1 MTALLERVKFL
12 GSGEPEVPD
21 LDGAAAG
28 GDGAELFD
36 PDPAPGAKARRST
49 GAAPATARKSATSKT
64 TAAGQ
69 KRTGGKFV
77 SRTTIQNQMAE
88 EIEAYAKML
97 ALTWSMTDEHCA
109 AVLNDTSANIARDL
123 AALAARSDWVV
134 ERFQT
139 TSLLAD
145 CFKAMHSL
153 FPLLRAVYA
162 HHIATRGELPDE
174 EMDRVT
180 VADDGLA
187 GYAPWRPSVA

>member
-12 GSGEPEVPD
+12 TGTEAEVPE
-21 LDGAAAG
+21 LDTTAAG
-28 GDGAELFD
+28 GDGADTFD
-36 PDPAPGAKARRST
+36 PDPAPGAKARRAT
-49 GAAPATARKSATSKT
+49 GAAPAAPKKSAASRA
-64 TAAGQ
+64 TAATQ

-77 SRTTIQNQMAE
+77 SKTAIQTQMAE

-109 AVLNDTSANIARDL
+109 AVLNDTSATIARDL
-123 AALAARSDWVV
+123 AALAARSEWIV

-145 CFKAMHSL
+145 CFKALHSL
-153 FPLLRAVYA
+153 LPLLRAVYT
-162 HHIATRGELPDE
+162 HHIATRGEQPEE

-180 VADDGLA
+180 VADDGLN